1 MAFFKKPPK
10 DEPAPPPR
18 ASAPPQAQR
27 APASPPT
34 ATAAKANGA
43 APAAAAEPVDM
54 EKIKAGI
61 ERSRRTLVALGE
73 VVSVL
78 MKTPEYRNATLA
90 TVQSMVGP
98 AIMSGQYLVLTA
110 HEKARGASAP
120 VALAMWANVSEE
132 VDRKLSQPDGQSVVL
147 NAADWTSGKIAWLTV
162 LAGDQRTLPAL
173 MGRLQQTTLKGRVV
187 KYRAKGEDGR
197 MQVRT
202 LPPPGQGKPGKP

>member
-1 MAFFKKPPK
+1 MAFFSKKPPK
-10 DEPAPPPR
+10 DEPASPPPATR
-18 ASAPPQAQR
+18 ASAPAPAPR
-27 APASPPT
+27 APA
-34 ATAAKANGA
+34 AGAAKANGA
-43 APAAAAEPVDM
+43 AAAASEPVDM

-110 HEKARGASAP
+110 HEKSRGASAP

-187 KYRAKGEDGR
+187 KYRAKGEDGK

-202 LPPPGQGKPGKP
+202 LPPPGQGKPGKS